1 MSILLEKIVS
11 TEHGF
16 NEKEISL
23 FHNAGCATPLFD
35 RYTNHLYWDITFPG
49 IIDADAW
56 IHFRNYLKEALNC
69 EVTLNVAYD
78 DLFASD
84 ELIHGYLTVIAEE
97 LQLNELKEA
106 AVSLH
111 APELHLLLAEDEQL
125 SLLNEQKQDIEKA
138 FASYG
143 LNYRLYLDKKAKAV
157 KKVTYNPYSGYTRM
171 NIADISQMVNKVIL
185 EGEIFKVDDSVSLRG
200 GRSFGEVE
208 MINYYIKD
216 ATGVFLV
223 RYDVRKNELEE
234 RLGEFKTGNY
244 IRVYGDVETNKM
256 TQELEL
262 HHRLNNPNEIEKIE
276 KPAGRKDTAEV
287 KRIELHAHTKMSE
300 MDGVSSATE
309 LINQAYSWGMRA
321 MAVTDH
327 YVVQAFPEAQIA
339 MNKLNK
345 AHPDDP
351 FKVIYGCEMNMI
363 DPQLNI
369 IKNGDGKGLDRSYV
383 VFDLETTGLSNR
395 YDHIIEFGGVKI
407 QSGNIVDRLQ
417 LFVKPPVKLAE
428 FTKHLTNIKDSD
440 VENADPID
448 IALPRIM
455 QFFGDSA
462 LVAHNAKFDIGFIN
476 AALRKC
482 SQEELSNPYI
492 DTLDLSRALLKERK
506 SYRLGKVASF
516 YKVEYDEDVAHRA
529 DYDAEVTAEVFL
541 RMLQSIRQM
550 NYNPN
555 GTMKEDNLILTVDDL
570 ENLSDADAFKKVT
583 KKHVTVL
590 AKNQAG
596 IKDLFKLI
604 SISHTDYLLF
614 GGKVS
619 TKSDEFMAE
628 PRIPR
633 EKISELRENLLIGSA
648 CCNGEIFDLAS
659 TSSKE
664 ALKEAM
670 KFYDFIEVQP
680 PENYRFLI
688 DNHSIADF
696 DRLHTILKDIISCAK
711 ELGLPVVA
719 TGDVHYTHPDQKILR
734 DVYIQAQGI
743 GGVVH
748 PLYIYNEKAR
758 HNSVAP
764 DQHFRTT
771 DEMLECFRFLEDED
785 LIKEI
790 VITNTNLI
798 ADRVEPAYPCKD
810 KLYPPFID
818 GADENLKALCYKT
831 AHERYG
837 ENLPE
842 IVSARLEK
850 ELNSI
855 IGNGYGVIYYT
866 AHLMVKDSNDHGYMV
881 GSRGSVGSSFVAT
894 MSNITEVN
902 PLPPHY
908 VCKKCHHFELVD
920 NCESGFDLE
929 EKPCP
934 ECGDMMKPDGQNI
947 PFETFLGFYGDKVP
961 DIDLNFSS
969 EYQGNAMLY
978 TKTVFGEDK
987 VYRAG
992 TISGVQE
999 KTAYGYIRGYMEKM
1013 GIEKLTNAQK
1023 TYLAVGCTDV
1033 KRTTGQHPGGIIV
1046 IPRNM
1051 DVHDFTPV
1059 QYPANNPESEW
1070 KTTHFDFHAIH
1081 DNVLKLDNLGHVDP
1095 TCMRLLEKISG
1106 INVRTIPM
1114 NDENVISIFNS
1125 TKALKVV
1132 DKQYYTEKTGALGL
1146 PEFGTRFVRGI
1157 LNDTRPNVFSQ
1168 LVRISGLSH
1177 GTDVWNNNAKDLVAK
1192 GKTLNDVIGCRDD
1205 IMTHLIK
1212 EGLPPKN
1219 SFDIMESVRKGK
1231 GLKDEWIT
1239 LMKENNVPD
1248 WYIDSCLKIKYMFPK
1263 AHAVAYVMMAM
1274 RVAWFKV
1281 YYPLY
1286 YYISFFTLRCDYFE
1300 IGTMIEGKE
1309 ANYARLKNIQDRL
1322 ADKNIEVRR
1331 GVSNKEEGLVTTL
1344 EVANELF
1351 CRGFTISNLSLEY
1364 SQASEWVLDP
1374 DNKKAIIPSFV
1385 TIDGLGYNVAKSIG
1399 DARNERPFLSKQD
1412 LLERTQL
1419 SKTLL
1424 DKLDEL
1430 HVLDHLQEENQMS
1443 LF

>member
-1 MSILLEKIVS
+1 MKEMLERIIS
-11 TEHGF
+11 LNHGF
-16 NEKEISL
+16 TEKEISL
-23 FHNAGCATPLFD
+23 FHNAECSQPIFD
-35 RYTNHLYWDITFPG
+35 RFTRHLYWDLILDTPLDYETYEKLHRFLQKQL
-49 IIDADAW
+49 D
-56 IHFRNYLKEALNC
+56 C
-69 EVTLNVAYD
+69 EVTLNLKYT
-78 DLFASD
+78 DLFVS
-84 ELIHGYLTVIAEE
+84 EGIFESYLNHIAQS
-97 LQLNELKEA
+97 LQLPSLENA
-106 AVSLH
+106 GVSLNGK
-111 APELHLLLAEDEQL
+111 ELHLLFAEDADLDKCQERKL
-125 SLLNEQKQDIEKA
+125 DIERSMS
-138 FASYG
+138 SYG
-143 LNYRLYLDKKAKAV
+143 LSYSIYLDHKSKASR
-157 KKVTYNPYSGYTRM
+157 KVTYNPYSGYTRI
-171 NIADISQMVNKVIL
+171 NIADINQKINKVIL
-185 EGEIFKVDDSVSLRG
+185 EGELFKVEDTVSLRG
-200 GRSFGEVE
+200 GRSYGEME

-216 ATGVFLV
+216 ATGVFLA
-223 RYDVRKNELEE
+223 RRDVRKNELEE
-234 RLGEFKTGNY
+234 KLGEFKTGNY
-244 IRVYGDVETNKM
+244 VRIYGDVELNKM

-262 HHRLNNPNEIEKIE
+262 HVRLNNPNEMVKIDR
-276 KPAGRKDTAEV
+276 PQGRIDRAPK
-287 KRIELHAHTKMSE
+287 KRVELHAHTKMSE

-309 LINQAYSWGMRA
+309 LINQAYAWGMRSLA
-321 MAVTDH
+321 ITDH

-345 AHPDDP
+345 SNPEDP
-351 FKVIYGCEMNMI
+351 FKVLYGCEMNMI
-363 DPQLNI
+363 DPVLNI
-369 IKNGDGKGLDRSYV
+369 IKNPDGGSLDRTYV

-407 QSGNIVDRLQ
+407 GHGGVTDRLQ
-417 LFVKPPVKLAE
+417 LFVKPPVKLAD
-428 FTKHLTNIKDSD
+428 FTKKLTNIKDSD
-440 VENADPID
+440 VENADPIEV
-448 IALPRIM
+448 ALPKIM
-455 QFFGDSA
+455 EFFGDAA

-476 AALRKC
+476 AALRKLN
-482 SQEELSNPYI
+482 QPELKNPYI

-529 DYDAEVTAEVFL
+529 DYDAEVTGEVFI
-541 RMLQSIRQM
+541 RMLQSIKQM
-550 NYNPN
+550 NYLPN
-555 GTMKEDNLILTVDDL
+555 GMMKSEGLLLTVDDL
-570 ENLSDADAFKKVT
+570 QNLNDADAFKKVT
-583 KKHVTVL
+583 KKHVNVI
-590 AKNQAG
+590 AKNQDG
-596 IKDLFKLI
+596 IKDLFRLI

-633 EKISELRENLLIGSA
+633 EKIQELRQNLLIGSA

-659 TSSKE
+659 TSSKND
-664 ALKEAM
+664 LKEAM

-696 DRLHTILKDIISCAK
+696 DRLHMILKDIISCAK
-711 ELGLPVVA
+711 ELKIPVVA

-734 DVYIQAQGI
+734 DVYIMAQGI

-748 PLYIYNEKAR
+748 PLYIYNEEAR
-758 HNSVAP
+758 HKSVAP

-771 DEMLECFRFLEDED
+771 DEMLEAFRFLEDED
-785 LIKEI
+785 LIQEI
-790 VITNTNLI
+790 VVENTNKI
-798 ADRVEPAYPCKD
+798 ADQIEPAFPCKD

-818 GADENLKALCYKT
+818 GADENLKAICYKT

-908 VCKKCHHFELVD
+908 VCPKCHHFELVE
-920 NCESGFDLE
+920 NCESGFDLNS
-929 EKPCP
+929 KPCP
-934 ECGDMMKPDGQNI
+934 VCGEEMKPDGQNI

-1114 NDENVISIFNS
+1114 NDDKVISIFNS
-1125 TKALKVV
+1125 TKALKIQ
-1132 DKQYYTEKTGALGL
+1132 DTTYYNEKTGALGL

-1157 LNDTRPNVFSQ
+1157 LSDTRPNVFSQ

-1212 EGLPPKN
+1212 EGLPPKS

-1231 GLKDEWIT
+1231 GLKDEWIE

-1263 AHAVAYVMMAM
+1263 AHAVAYVMMAI

-1281 YYPLY
+1281 YHPLY

-1300 IGTMIEGKE
+1300 IGTMIAGKE
-1309 ANYARLKNIQDRL
+1309 ANAARLKNIQDRL
-1322 ADKNIEVRR
+1322 SSKEIEVRR

-1351 CRGFTISNLSLEY
+1351 CRGFSISNLSLEY
-1364 SQASEWVLDP
+1364 SDASEWVLDP
-1374 DNKKAIIPSFV
+1374 DNKKAIIPAFT
-1385 TIDGLGYNVAKSIG
+1385 TIDGLGYNVAKSIVE
-1399 DARNERPFLSKQD
+1399 ARKERPFLSKQD
-1412 LLERTQL
+1412 LLDRTQL

-1430 HVLDHLQEENQMS
+1430 HVLDGLQEENQMS